1 MWFDIIFI
9 KGGGILKNIGGFVV
23 KNNNDTY
30 MIYSVHAHLTCCL
43 KKRGF

>member
-1 MWFDIIFI
+1 M
-9 KGGGILKNIGGFVV
+9 V

-43 KKRGF
+43 KKKRFLIFWGNRGSKMNN